1 MTFDYRIGDRI
12 LRVVYADIT
21 ELQVDAIVSSDGT
34 DLSMSGGVSASIA
47 ASAEASLGREVNKLR
62 PLLPCPVA

>member
-47 ASAEASLGREVNKLR
+47 ARAGAHSVATSTSFA
-62 PLLPCPVA
+62 PCDWAR